1 MGFIIDSYKTLYD
14 YQRKLFKDVLNDF
27 LLILE
32 EVNKNKWKK
41 SINLKQV
48 EDFNNKLLIETK
60 QDLLN
65 NWIKEEDIKKIASSS
80 LFKELIWVGLNE
92 WYETIMFNV
101 YKWNDENTKNDN
113 IFIIR
118 KDIIRILND
127 WLLIKIANFNL
138 IKWLEEVKQDDSYL
152 AKFNELKNILSNEY
166 WKNIV
171 ERQFSW
177 LDWKEKYLEFISFKK
192 SDIENLLKNINNI
205 DNKKIT
211 YENHTLSYDWLHYPL
226 QKDSQRDIFIK
237 LFFTSDEKSYS
248 QKEIINYLEN
258 WAWDFYDEKNRKK
271 ILDLY
276 KAINKSI
283 EKNLWIKKLFYLW
296 KELDKSIIFINR

>member
-211 YENHTLSYDWLHYPL
+211 YENHTLSYDWLH
-226 QKDSQRDIFIK
+226 
-237 LFFTSDEKSYS
+237 
-248 QKEIINYLEN
+248 
-258 WAWDFYDEKNRKK
+258 
-271 ILDLY
+271 
-276 KAINKSI
+276 
-283 EKNLWIKKLFYLW
+283 
-296 KELDKSIIFINR
+296 